1 MPRNA
6 RPCEPLLS
14 TSRRLALTGLGR
26 WALGGVLAVQ
36 ALAHRV
42 AQAAQL
48 LAVRLWPA
56 RDYTRLTLESDDELR
71 ASQQVLQAPPRVVL
85 DIDGLEWS
93 PALRELVAQ
102 LKADDPFI
110 AGLRVGQSK
119 PRQVRLVIDLRQPS
133 RPEMFSLPPTAAYR
147 HRLMLDLH
155 PAQAPDLLA
164 ELIRAHVEAEQ
175 VGTPG
180 SPAAAP
186 SSVASAASAASAAP
200 AASASSAVAGAAAP
214 PVRDALG
221 DLLKRLPTPP
231 SASAPRPAP
240 TPPAQA
246 QAAPPQPHSPPGSE
260 PGRFQLPP
268 RWAALTRP
276 VIITLDPG
284 HGGEDPGAIGPTGL
298 QEKDVVLQMALQLR
312 DLLETHPQVR
322 VLLTRDADYFVPLRE
337 RVRKA
342 RQVKSDLMISLHAD
356 AFFTPTAKGGSVFVL
371 SQGAASSAAARWMAE
386 KENASDQVGG
396 VNLKARDPAA
406 LQTLLDMSA
415 SAQIRDSL
423 SLGAE
428 VLRQMGRVGR
438 LHKPRVEQAG
448 FAVLKAPDIP
458 SVLVETAFIS
468 NPDEESKLRDP
479 SFQQEMTRALARGV
493 AGYLARQAP
502 LSGPG

>member
-6 RPCEPLLS
+6 QPLDDAAPK
-14 TSRRLALTGLGR
+14 RRLTLRRMGCWSVGL
-26 WALGGVLAVQ
+26 LAWPSMT
-36 ALAHRV
+36 LRV

-56 RDYTRLTLESDDELR
+56 RDYTRLTLESDEELR
-71 ASQQVLQAPPRVVL
+71 ASQQLLQAPPRVVL
-85 DIDGLEWS
+85 DIEGLELT
-93 PALRELVAQ
+93 PALRALVAQ
-102 LKADDPFI
+102 LKADDPYI

-133 RPEMFSLPPTAAYR
+133 RPETFSLPPTAAYR

-164 ELIRAHVEAEQ
+164 ELIREHVDADKAPLAPAPPS
-175 VGTPG
+175 VP
-180 SPAAAP
+180 PAAP
-186 SSVASAASAASAAP
+186 PASGAP
-200 AASASSAVAGAAAP
+200 AA
-214 PVRDALG
+214 PVGDALG
-221 DLLKRLPTPP
+221 ELIKRLPP
-231 SASAPRPAP
+231 SPASGPSPLEPKPVESKPMDSRQ
-240 TPPAQA
+240 TQ
-246 QAAPPQPHSPPGSE
+246 PQPTGPDPT
-260 PGRFQLPP
+260 RFLLPP
-268 RWAALTRP
+268 RWAALGRP

-312 DLLETHPQVR
+312 EILETHPQVR

-337 RVRKA
+337 RVTKA
-342 RQVKSDLMISLHAD
+342 RQVKSDLMISIHAD
-356 AFFTPTAKGGSVFVL
+356 AFLTPTARGGSVFVL

-406 LQTLLDMSA
+406 LQTLLAMSA

-428 VLRQMGRVGR
+428 VLRHMGRVGR

-448 FAVLKAPDIP
+448 FAVLKAPDVP
-458 SVLVETAFIS
+458 SILVETAFIS
-468 NPDEESKLRDP
+468 NPEEEAKLRDP
-479 SFQQEMTRALARGV
+479 HFQLQLTQALARGV
-493 AGYLARQAP
+493 SAYLGKFPP
-502 LSGPG
+502 LLPTTG